1 MSVLS
6 VIFRRLRRR
15 PRAGTTVA
23 VLTAGALAVSG
34 CAGSSL
40 DQSAGQQ
47 SSGNVKLG
55 LLVPLSGV
63 YAPIGED
70 MRNGF
75 QLYLDQHGGKLGGR
89 TVEVVTADEGDGPQ
103 TGVPAAQKL
112 VTQDQAGAVVGVVNS
127 ATALGLRD
135 FFHESKKPLIIAN
148 AGAND
153 ITGARKSDYVWR
165 TSFANGKVSAAL
177 GGAVAKEVKGS
188 VYLIAADYAAGKEM
202 VAGFRKTFE
211 AAGGKV
217 AGEKYTP
224 FGKTQDFQPFLSAIR
239 GSGAEAVF
247 SFYAGAEAV
256 SFVKQYR
263 QFGLAEKTAL
273 YGTGFLT
280 EGGVLDAQGEAA
292 AGVKTSLHYSTELDT
307 PRNKEFVAA
316 YRKAFDEAPTVYA
329 VQGYDTAAVLDKA
342 LANAPSGS
350 GDELVKA
357 LGGVGAV
364 DSPRGS
370 WSFDADHDPQQTYYL
385 REVRSSGGSI
395 VNAVVGELSAAP

>member
-1 MSVLS
+1 MGVLS
-6 VIFRRLRRR
+6 TVLHTLR
-15 PRAGTTVA
+15 PGTA
-23 VLTAGALAVSG
+23 VVLLALSG

-40 DQSAGQQ
+40 TQSGGESTAG
-47 SSGNVKLG
+47 SVKIG

-63 YAPIGED
+63 YAPLGED

-75 QLYLDQHGGKLGGR
+75 QFYLDQHSGKLGGR
-89 TVEVVTADEGDGPQ
+89 TVEVVSADEGEGPQ

-112 VTQDQAGAVVGVVNS
+112 VTQDQATAVVGVVNS

-135 FFHESKKPLIIAN
+135 FFHESKKLLLIAN
-148 AGAND
+148 AGAD
-153 ITGARKSDYVWR
+153 AITGAQKSDYVWR
-165 TSFANGKVSAAL
+165 TSFSNGKVAAAL
-177 GGAVAKEVKGS
+177 GPEVAKETDGG

-239 GSGAEAVF
+239 GSGAKAVY

-256 SFVKQYR
+256 NFVKQYR
-263 QFGLAEKTAL
+263 QFGLADKTPL
-273 YGTGFLT
+273 YATGFLT

-292 AGVKTSLHYSTELDT
+292 VGVKTSLHYSTELDS

-316 YRKAFDEAPTVYA
+316 YRKAYNEAPTVYA
-329 VQGYDTAAVLDKA
+329 VQAYDSAAVLDKA

-357 LGGVGAV
+357 LGGVGPV
-364 DSPRGS
+364 DSPRGQ
-370 WSFDADHDPQQTYYL
+370 WSFDANHDPQQAYYL
-385 REVRSSGGSI
+385 REVKSSGGAV
-395 VNAVVGELSAAP
+395 VNAVVGPLSGTQ